1 MAETMYAWS
10 RILYGAE
17 TDDNGN
23 VLGPKAFEVNDSVSQ
38 DDTGADD
45 EQWESW
51 VNDGVVREV
60 KMPEGLQD
68 PTASPRQLMQLKLI
82 DAQEG
87 FNMSGPTEDL
97 LRRFDDEGELV
108 PEETEEIKAPAR
120 PPSAPSGSS
129 GTSDS

>member
-1 MAETMYAWS
+1 MYAWS

-120 PPSAPSGSS
+120 APSAPSGSS